1 MPAEQAE
8 QWRMYQSTP
17 DFPIHGS
24 VDGAPPGDIPRTLD
38 VIETCLKL
46 LDEGVDRLNPVLAV
60 AVYRDDALV
69 SLVDP
74 KLSRP
79 PSLEF
84 HDHWRIIFIGA
95 MPASADLTGA
105 PSIDTILYRPRDETP
120 MTVR

>member
-46 LDEGVDRLNPVLAV
+46 FDKGVDRLNPVLAI

-69 SLVDP
+69 SLVEGP
-74 KLSRP
+74 GVGHSKLSAKLARP
-79 PSLEF
+79 LLDEDRPTSA
-84 HDHWRIIFIGA
+84 R
-95 MPASADLTGA
+95 PAK
-105 PSIDTILYRPRDETP
+105 I
-120 MTVR
+120 